1 MEDGVLCELHSEHN
15 AERKLTETVFLGRV
29 EQIRPAFNAAFVDIG
44 LHDDGLVHISKMT
57 KEKNVHPS
65 DLVSVGDLLKVKVHK
80 IDKERKRVQL
90 SLID

>member
-1 MEDGVLCELHSEHN
+1 
-15 AERKLTETVFLGRV
+15 
-29 EQIRPAFNAAFVDIG
+29 
-44 LHDDGLVHISKMT
+44 MT

-80 IDKERKRVQL
+80 IDRERKRVQL